1 MIPISDENPTLH
13 RPTMT
18 YLILGATIATWVLVQ
33 SAGFDSERMAG
44 PICNFGLVPGELT
57 GQAPVGLRV
66 PLSRLS
72 DCLVDREPINI
83 LTPVTSIF
91 LHGSWGHL
99 LGNMLFLWVFGDNIE
114 DIMGRGRFLLF
125 YLICGV
131 AAAAAHI
138 LVQPGS
144 PVPTVGASGAVSG
157 IMGAYLVLY
166 PQVRVRML
174 FFFLIFFKVVRMR
187 AWIVLIFWL
196 VWQVVIGLPE
206 LMAVRPEVSSGVAV
220 WAHIGGFLAGALLIR
235 LFARPDL
242 VSQHNAAW
250 RLQHPDLLPSGA
262 ERNRWQS

>member
-13 RPTMT
+13 TPVMT
-18 YLILGATIATWVLVQ
+18 YLILGATIATWVFVQ
-33 SAGFDSERMAG
+33 SAGFDGERMAG

-57 GQAPVGLRV
+57 GLAPVGLRV

-72 DCLVDREPINI
+72 DCVVDREPINV
-83 LTPVTSIF
+83 LTPITSMF

-99 LGNMLFLWVFGDNIE
+99 LGNMLFFWVFADNIE

-125 YLICGV
+125 YLLCGV
-131 AAAAAHI
+131 LAAGAHI
-138 LVQPGS
+138 LVGPSS
-144 PVPTVGASGAVSG
+144 PVPTVGASGAISG

-174 FFFLIFFKVVRMR
+174 FIFIVFFKVIRMR

-196 VWQVVIGLPE
+196 AWQVITGLPE
-206 LMAVRPEVSSGVAV
+206 LMTVRPDVSSGVAV

-235 LFARPDL
+235 MFARPAL
-242 VSQHNAAW
+242 MAQHDARW
-250 RLQHPDLLPSGA
+250 RLLHPDLLPSGA
-262 ERNRWQS
+262 ERS